1 MAEHLGD
8 DHTEWF
14 VDVYPKG
21 VWFQRCL
28 TVYWPPGLEV
38 NLTGAVFIWLV
49 GRWFK
54 MASFYCYPVACV
66 VKLVTAFIRD
76 DGASVPGY

>member
-38 NLTGAVFIWLV
+38 TGAVFIWLV
-49 GRWFK
+49 SLWFK
-54 MASFYCYPVACV
+54 MVSYLVAAIQW
-66 VKLVTAFIRD
+66 LVL
-76 DGASVPGY
+76 

>member
-1 MAEHLGD
+1 MIISVQFFQLAYHCRSLLFLSQRHMAEHLGD

-54 MASFYCYPVACV
+54 MAS
-66 VKLVTAFIRD
+66 
-76 DGASVPGY
+76 

>member
-38 NLTGAVFIWLV
+38 NLTGAVFIRVV
-49 GRWFK
+49 GLWFK
-54 MASFYCYPVACV
+54 MAP
-66 VKLVTAFIRD
+66 
-76 DGASVPGY
+76 